1 MDTTTQERFDS
12 KKSINANYVRKY
24 IRKPPSAGIGKAK
37 GTRNTVN
44 QSVREIFQE
53 FVYRNASTAQELYEK
68 VSKKDPAKA
77 LQILTNLADF
87 VLPRL
92 ARTEVVP
99 SGDPLVSLNPITDAA
114 QAAATYASI
123 LGNTK
128 INLNVITFAPPHQ
141 TPESTVVAEQGQIP
155 PDPRPPDNVVSLY
168 ERLGKE

>member
-1 MDTTTQERFDS
+1 MDTTTQGRFDS

-92 ARTEVVP
+92 QRTEMTVGG
-99 SGDPLVSLNPITDAA
+99 SPLISPNPITDAA

-123 LGNTK
+123 LGDTK

-141 TPESTVVAEQGQIP
+141 ASDASVVAEQGQIASK
-155 PDPRPPDNVVSLY
+155 PDNVVTFRGT
-168 ERLGKE
+168 E

>member
-1 MDTTTQERFDS
+1 MDTTTLERFDS

-24 IRKPPSAGIGKAK
+24 IRKPPSAGIGKVK
-37 GTRNTVN
+37 GTRNTIN

-92 ARTEVVP
+92 QRTEMTVAG
-99 SGDPLVSLNPITDAA
+99 SPLISTNPIANADE
-114 QAAATYASI
+114 AAATYAAI
-123 LGNTK
+123 LGNTQFD
-128 INLNVITFAPPHQ
+128 LSLVRFAPPVIAQ
-141 TPESTVVAEQGQIP
+141 ESVITVQPA
-155 PDPRPPDNVVSLY
+155 PPDNVVDIL